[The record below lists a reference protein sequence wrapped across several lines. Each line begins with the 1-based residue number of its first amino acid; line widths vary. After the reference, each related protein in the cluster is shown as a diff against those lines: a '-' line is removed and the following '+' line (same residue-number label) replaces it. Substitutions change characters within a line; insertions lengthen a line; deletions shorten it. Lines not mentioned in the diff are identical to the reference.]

1 MTKSKKRYMSMTDV
15 KRLVSRWFD
24 ERVEIK
30 NGATLKTTDG
40 RDDFLKWLKGQRD
53 RGDIAGY
60 QWGRAMEQKRF
71 RLEHVGR
78 DWLFHGIKLKPPAE
92 GRLVK
97 TVEPRAL
104 VERWLEESVEID
116 SEAKT
121 RKNEAFRNFL
131 EWVETQGELSS
142 SPTPLQFD
150 LGIRDNGF
158 EQDRDINGWFII
170 RGIKLKDD

>member
-1 MTKSKKRYMSMTDV
+1 MTKSKRYMKMADV
-15 KRLVSRWFD
+15 KRFISRWFD

-30 NGATLKTTDG
+30 NGATLKTTHG
-40 RDDFLKWLKGQRD
+40 CDDFLKWLKGQKD
-53 RGDIAGY
+53 SGDIAGY
-60 QWGRAMEQKRF
+60 QWGRAMEQKQF

-78 DWLFHGIKLKPPAE
+78 DWLFYRMKLKPPVE
-92 GRLVK
+92 GRQVK
-97 TVEPRAL
+97 TLEPRGL
-104 VERWLEESVEID
+104 VARWLKENVEID
-116 SEAKT
+116 SDAKT

-150 LGIRDNGF
+150 LAIKDNGF